1 MRAMFRRVRLL
12 ALGAAL
18 LAGAGCAG
26 MGTMEDVL
34 GGVAYP
40 DRGRYGGEVQ
50 GEVRYV
56 DTRGRRI
63 QVRERDGRTLTAYYD
78 GRTRVVYRDR
88 RYSPSALERGDVV
101 SMRVRRD
108 DGRYLYTDY
117 VYVRESVRDRGRY
130 DDRRRDRDR
139 YEDRWGRVERLEG
152 RVVRVNR
159 GRGYFD
165 VRARNGQ
172 TVRVS
177 VPGRSS
183 RGVDD
188 RLRRLRRG
196 DYVRLDVR
204 PLNRGR
210 AELYRF
216 RG

>member
-1 MRAMFRRVRLL
+1 MRAMFRGVRRL

-26 MGTMEDVL
+26 MGTLEDVL
-34 GGVAYP
+34 DGGAYP
-40 DRGRYGGEVQ
+40 GRGGYGGEVV
-50 GEVRYV
+50 GEVRSV

-63 QVRERDGRTLTAYYD
+63 QVRERDGRSLTAYYD
-78 GRTRVVYRDR
+78 SRTRVVYRDR
-88 RYSPSALERGDVV
+88 RYDPSALERGDVV

-117 VYVRESVRDRGRY
+117 VYVRESARDRGRY

-139 YEDRWGRVERLEG
+139 DDDRWGRVERLEG
-152 RVVRVNR
+152 RVLRVNR

-165 VRARNGQ
+165 VRDRYGE
-172 TVRVS
+172 TVRVT
-177 VPGRSS
+177 VPNRSG

-188 RLRRLRRG
+188 RLRRLRKG
-196 DYVRLDVR
+196 DYVRVDVR
-204 PLNRGR
+204 LLSRSR